1 MNKGNI
7 NTNDNNNVSLENF
20 FEELDVPFT
29 EAELDKCVQTVKK
42 KKKSVGAD
50 NIMNDYILT
59 GKTTLIPVLCK
70 LFSNILMSGIFP
82 ELWVK
87 SIIIL
92 IFKKVDVNDTGNY
105 RGISLVSHVGKLFTS
120 LINSRLLKWSEE
132 NVILTDAQFGF
143 RPGLGTTDAIFA
155 LHSLISNTSKKG

>member
-1 MNKGNI
+1 
-7 NTNDNNNVSLENF
+7 
-20 FEELDVPFT
+20 
-29 EAELDKCVQTVKK
+29 
-42 KKKSVGAD
+42 
-50 NIMNDYILT
+50 MNDYILT

-70 LFSNILMSGIFP
+70 LFNNILMSGIFP

-87 SIIIL
+87 SIIIP

-143 RPGLGTTDAIFA
+143 RPGLGTTDAIFS

>member
-1 MNKGNI
+1 
-7 NTNDNNNVSLENF
+7 
-20 FEELDVPFT
+20 
-29 EAELDKCVQTVKK
+29 
-42 KKKSVGAD
+42 
-50 NIMNDYILT
+50 MNDYILT

-70 LFSNILMSGIFP
+70 LFNNILMSGIFP

-87 SIIIL
+87 SIIIP